1 MAPLLNRRALDPRW
15 AWHQRS
21 VPIGHMF
28 IVCEIFRRVGDVAN
42 YSYDPATGGLDAPP
56 MVLLYRGQA
65 RAATNKDWR
74 ARVKTIRGDS
84 GVAHAVRFQV
94 PERESPPIHAHDV
107 VRVID
112 SPADQELT
120 HFVFHVRNMMMSS
133 APWLRNLLCDV
144 DVAHP
149 NVLPPP
155 YTMQPVESFNT
166 PPPITTGCNC
176 G

>member
-1 MAPLLNRRALDPRW
+1 MALNSRRALDPRW
-15 AWHQRS
+15 GWHQRS
-21 VPIGHMF
+21 VPIGHMSV
-28 IVCEIFRRVGDVAN
+28 VCEIFRRVGDAA
-42 YSYDPATGGLDAPP
+42 SYAYNPDTGGVDAPP
-56 MVLLYRGQA
+56 MTLLYRGPT
-65 RAATNKDWR
+65 RVATNKDWR

-94 PERESPPIHAHDV
+94 EIKTCPPIHVHDV

-133 APWLRNLLCDV
+133 RPWVRNLLCDV

-149 NVLPPP
+149 NLLPPP
-155 YTMQPVESFNT
+155 YEMQPITNFEQA
-166 PPPITTGCNC
+166 PPPITSGCNC